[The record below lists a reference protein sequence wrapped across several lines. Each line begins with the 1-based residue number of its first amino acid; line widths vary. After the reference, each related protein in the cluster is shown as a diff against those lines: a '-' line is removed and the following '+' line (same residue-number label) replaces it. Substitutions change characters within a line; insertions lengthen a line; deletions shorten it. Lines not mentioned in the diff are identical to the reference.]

1 MQKRESV
8 LLGWQRDELEIKNF
22 IFHIIAPDDP
32 NSVDGVVPLDEV
44 ALSASQEQFFLD
56 RLREISSGNKYLFLQ
71 NSVVLSNFCEQL
83 VAPGEKFV
91 EISRQ
96 ITADFAGRHKN
107 NMSTG
112 VFVIA
117 EVSVPLQNGAK
128 GKLVYLVKLDHKKTL
143 NVSYKLVDGVRKA
156 VMDELP
162 NALTESKSA
171 VQKSALIDVDDQF
184 DWDVLAWDKH
194 GADRTTKLSEYFEG
208 FLGVGIHGT
217 AAGLTAA
224 AIRAIRSCVASM
236 LPEDLPEEFDRTV
249 AKDRALAY
257 LSGTAE
263 FDTDTFV
270 DSIVRLEDAQQ
281 APALRKKLL
290 DALGEAGVAGQRFA
304 PEVKSLSR
312 AQRKTVYKAVEG
324 VSVQYEDGAGE
335 SIVEVKWDDE
345 ILKSGAATITI
356 RTRNLTIDG

>member
-1 MQKRESV
+1 MAKNESV
-8 LLGWQRDELEIKNF
+8 LLTWQRDGLEIENF

-44 ALSASQEQFFLD
+44 TLSEGQKQFFLE
-56 RLREISSGNKYLFLQ
+56 RLKETSTGNKYLFLPD
-71 NSVVLSNFCEQL
+71 SVVLPSFCKAL
-83 VAPGEKFV
+83 LTAGEKFV
-91 EISRQ
+91 EVSRQ

-117 EVSVPLQNGAK
+117 EVSVPLQNGKK

-143 NVSYKLVDGVRKA
+143 TVSYKDVGGVRKA

-171 VQKSALIDVDDQF
+171 VQKSALIDVDDLF
-184 DWDVLAWDKH
+184 AWDVLAWDKY
-194 GADRTTKLSEYFEG
+194 GAERATKLSEYFEG

-217 AAGLTAA
+217 PAGLTTAA
-224 AIRAIRSCVASM
+224 VKAIRTCILSM
-236 LPEDLPEEFDRTV
+236 LPEELPEEFDRIV

-270 DSIVRLEDAQQ
+270 DSIVRREDAEQ
-281 APALRKKLL
+281 APGLRAKLI
-290 DALGEAGVAGQRFA
+290 DALGEAGVAGQRFT
-304 PEVKSLSR
+304 PEVKSLTR
-312 AQRKTVYKAVEG
+312 AQRKTVYKAAEG
-324 VSVQYEDGAGE
+324 VSIQYEDGAGE
-335 SIVEVKWDDE
+335 SIVEVKWADE
-345 ILKSGAATITI
+345 VAKSGAATIII
-356 RTRNLTIDG
+356 RTRNLTVDA